1 MRQSKPAFPSAATPV
16 SARNRSPLGNKARR
30 RSAGADT
37 AKTSRWLVVHF
48 IMLCAGH
55 RCVECTPLN
64 AEARAEINLARWQ
77 SSACRAFY
85 EKPASP
91 ASLMATL
98 EDRCESGRRETKPFH
113 VAQEVT
119 LVPKLKLAY
128 VTVRKAAS
136 TTIGHLLHK
145 IAGGFG
151 GKEKCGRRGSAK
163 RIGQCTAHPDMNHWW
178 HGLCN
183 SLCLDEHDLS
193 TYYFFSFV
201 RSPLSRFYSS
211 FAQML
216 SRKAEHPL
224 EVKAWRAANG
234 SAHARTQMMFDYLG
248 LLGSG
253 RCSHDLH
260 LETQSMSLATPTAAF
275 GGDHN
280 SSTHRP
286 QLRLDFVG
294 RTENLLDDFELML
307 KRAGSKTGVNVSS
320 KVARV
325 HQLLGPK
332 ARAAAKLTQHKSTER
347 LEVGVDE
354 ARTAELDR
362 RVVEVYAQDVACFGD

>member
-1 MRQSKPAFPSAATPV
+1 MLQMQQLLAAV
-16 SARNRSPLGNKARR
+16 AAM
-30 RSAGADT
+30 T
-37 AKTSRWLVVHF
+37 AST
-48 IMLCAGH
+48 A
-55 RCVECTPLN
+55 PLN

-119 LVPKLKLAY
+119 LVPTLKLAY

-136 TTIGHLLHK
+136 TTIEHVLRK
-145 IAGGFG
+145 IAVGFG
-151 GKEKCGRRGSAK
+151 GPGGKKKCGGRGSPK
-163 RIGQCTAHPDMNHWW
+163 GRQCTAHPDMNDWW

-216 SRKAEHPL
+216 TRGAEHPKL
-224 EVKAWRAANG
+224 VKAWRAG

-248 LLGSG
+248 LLSSG

-294 RTENLLDDFELML
+294 RIENLLDDFELML

-320 KVARV
+320 KVWPIV

-332 ARAAAKLTQHKSTER
+332 ARAAAKRTQHKSTER
-347 LEVGVDE
+347 LKVGVDE

-362 RVVEVYAQDVACFGD
+362 RVVKVYAQDVACFGD